1 MDLRTFEY
9 LYFRLNGHSVEDI
22 HQETG
27 IDIQEI
33 GLMDKALHSVFQE
46 IEAER
51 PKAENIGEDFARLS
65 RYVYGVKSDLK
76 RGLASPDT
84 IKARSGELFA
94 LPAVANLDF
103 KQISLQDAIVQ
114 RRSLRKYSEQKLS
127 MEELSFLLYCC
138 SMVKDF
144 KTRKNIKT
152 TTRNVP
158 SAGSRHPIETFV
170 DVRRVA
176 GLKQGLYY
184 YHPVKHGLLLF
195 DDSPETQN
203 KIIEGCFNQ
212 KAVQGS
218 AVNFIYTAVP
228 YRTSWRYGQRGYRYL
243 YLDAGHIAQNL
254 HLAAE
259 AIAGGACMIGGYLD
273 EAMNEILRIDGIEE
287 FVIYIASVGKK

>member
-9 LYFRLNGHSVEDI
+9 LYFRLNGHSGDDI
-22 HQETG
+22 QRETG

-33 GLMDKALHSVFQE
+33 GLMDKALYSLFQE

-51 PKAENIGEDFARLS
+51 PKAKTIGEDFVRLS

-76 RGLASPDT
+76 RGLVRPDT
-84 IKARSGELFA
+84 IKVRSGELFA

-114 RRSLRKYSEQKLS
+114 RRSLRKFSEEKLS
-127 MEELSFLLYCC
+127 MEELSFLLYC
-138 SMVKDF
+138 SSRIKDF

-152 TTRNVP
+152 TSRNVP
-158 SAGSRHPIETFV
+158 SAGFRHAIETFI

-184 YHPVKHGLLLF
+184 HHPVKHGLLLF
-195 DDSPETQN
+195 DDSPQARN
-203 KIIEGCFNQ
+203 KINKGGFNQ
-212 KAVQGS
+212 KAVHGA

-243 YLDAGHIAQNL
+243 YLDAGHVGQNL

-273 EAMNEILRIDGIEE
+273 EAMNETLGIDGIEE
-287 FVIYIASVGKK
+287 FVIYIAAVEKK